1 MAVPYIKPRTT
12 SLFHL
17 DNSTYGSLPPSLTS
31 HTGIDD
37 HAFVDSNSRYRSVAC
52 RGVDKLDK
60 SPGAQVPKKDP
71 AGGVSKS
78 KVSNCVDMPFFC
90 LGV

>member
-1 MAVPYIKPRTT
+1 MAVPIKPRTT

-60 SPGAQVPKKDP
+60 SPGAQVPKKGL
-71 AGGVSKS
+71 AGGAS
-78 KVSNCVDMPFFC
+78 KVSNCVDVPLFC